1 MKTIPFDV
9 LTDSDHLTCEP
20 LQELKALIR
29 AGRMPRLVS
38 LWGVLPGGDCEL
50 IATAFM
56 TDIAAAAPLG
66 FHWRH
71 VTGDCAH
78 RPASLGRIRRL
89 ELRLQPWRPPAGA
102 GHAHR
107 HLRGNARSRI

>member
-1 MKTIPFDV
+1 V

-29 AGRMPRLVS
+29 AGHMPRLVS

-78 RPASLGRIRRL
+78 RPDWVESGGWSFGCSHGDRRPVLVMRTDTYAAMRGL
-89 ELRLQPWRPPAGA
+89 ESKLLF
-102 GHAHR
+102 
-107 HLRGNARSRI
+107 